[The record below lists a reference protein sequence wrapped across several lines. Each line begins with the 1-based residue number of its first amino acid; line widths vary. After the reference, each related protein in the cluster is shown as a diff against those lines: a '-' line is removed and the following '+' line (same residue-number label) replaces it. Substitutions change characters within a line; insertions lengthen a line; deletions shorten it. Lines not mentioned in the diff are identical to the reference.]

1 MDYTLLSNDNGDI
14 QRKIS
19 SDIQKD
25 KNWVITNY
33 LPLDL
38 YIYIEK
44 FCRNKP
50 LHFLSVIKAKDTII
64 VNKDKLSGK
73 DILRTYILNNSKFY
87 QIMDKHIIKN
97 FAKEIKLGDVGY
109 HSLGGNSEFQAAHTD
124 MNGIYL
130 RNRLSIPITVYYKGN
145 RVAELGPYIGLSF
158 LGGGNSDI
166 FFDNDRSGIDFGD
179 VLTFKYNDKLLYNIK
194 IIDEQAQDL
203 HIGIIR
209 GNFNPRDPD
218 NSIYRVNKDVYSGV
232 TFFEKTCGYKTKPTN
247 PSVPLY

>member
-14 QRKIS
+14 QRTIS
-19 SDIQKD
+19 SNFQKND
-25 KNWVITNY
+25 NWTITNY

-50 LHFLSVIKAKDTII
+50 LHFLAVIKAKDTITI
-64 VNKDKLSGK
+64 NKDKLSEK
-73 DILRTYILNNSKFY
+73 DILRTYVLSKSKLY
-87 QIMDKHIIKN
+87 QIMNKYIIKN
-97 FAKEIKLGDVGY
+97 FAKNIKLGDVGY
-109 HSLGGNSEFQAAHTD
+109 HSLGGNSEFQASHSD
-124 MNGIYL
+124 MNGIHL
-130 RNRLSIPITVYYKGN
+130 KNRLSIPLNVYYKGN
-145 RVAELGPYIGLSF
+145 RVAELGPYIGLSYM
-158 LGGGNSDI
+158 GGGNSDVY
-166 FFDNDRSGIDFGD
+166 FDNDRQGIDFED
-179 VLTFKYNDKLLYNIK
+179 VLTFKFGDKLLYSIK

-218 NSIYRVNKDVYSGV
+218 NSIYRVDKSDYSGV

-247 PSVPLY
+247 PTVPFY